1 MSFAE
6 FLVERNMQNFI
17 KVQIKETLNPRMFHE
32 NRFSDFESQQ
42 SA

>member
-1 MSFAE
+1 MPFPE
-6 FLVERNMQNFI
+6 FLVERNMQNFVQ
-17 KVQIKETLNPRMFHE
+17 VQIKEALNTRMLHE